1 MERSEFEKL
10 FGECSKFVERYV
22 YRRTPNK
29 FDGDDVIQ
37 EVYLAAC
44 EKYGELDGN
53 VNFKAWMLSV
63 ARNKCADYYRRRNKS
78 CLIVSDSEAVD
89 SLFAEQ
95 NESHSAVAETLER
108 MREKDRHILTEF
120 YISGKTQKEIAAEAD
135 CSVGTVKSRLYTAK
149 NKFRELYPYPLG
161 KEYYYMKLPKIL
173 PEIRILRLQE
183 NPFDVIC
190 TQEMGYFISPVIG
203 EEVSFAI
210 YDFNEKSGLE
220 RTSVEMAAV
229 KNKAKIHGVECV
241 EIAIENEKRYM
252 SHFVRLTETHLQNV
266 AFCNRRKSDGT
277 VNISTF
283 LDDKFFGIW
292 GFGENNCGE
301 EILRIPRGIIAEPQP
316 DEFVRKKIEANNLDI
331 CGRFSVEINNKVYD
345 TVRSIYFNSFG
356 ELVENYIDGDGRC
369 VYFRRFDRTDA
380 PVGGRSIV
388 TLNGDIYEHTS
399 SAVADYVL

>member
-44 EKYGELDGN
+44 EKYGELD
-53 VNFKAWMLSV
+53 VKMNFKAWMLSV
-63 ARNKCADYYRRRNKS
+63 ARNKCADYYRRRYKNRVA
-78 CLIVSDSEAVD
+78 VSDNEAVD
-89 SLFAEQ
+89 SFFAEQ
-95 NESHSAVAETLER
+95 DERHSAVAETLER

-135 CSVGTVKSRLYTAK
+135 CPVGTVKSRLHTAK
-149 NKFRELYPYPLG
+149 NKFRELYPYSLG
-161 KEYYYMKLPKIL
+161 KEYYMKLPKIL
-173 PEIRILRLQE
+173 PEIRILRSKE
-183 NPFDVIC
+183 KPFDVIC
-190 TQEMGYFISPVIG
+190 TQEMGYFISPVMG
-203 EEVSFAI
+203 EEVSFAV
-210 YDFNEKSGLE
+210 YDFNEKSELE
-220 RTSVEMAAV
+220 RTSVERAAV
-229 KNKAKIHGVECV
+229 KNKAQIHDVECV

-266 AFCNRRKSDGT
+266 AFCNRRKSNGA

-316 DEFVRKKIEANNLDI
+316 DEFVKQEIESHNLDI
-331 CGRFSVEINNKVYD
+331 CGRFTVDINGKVYD
-345 TVRSIYFNSFG
+345 TVRSVYFNSFG
-356 ELVENYIDGDGRC
+356 ELAENYIAGDGKC
-369 VYFRRFDRTDA
+369 VYFRRFDRTDT
-380 PVGGRSIV
+380 PVSGRSII